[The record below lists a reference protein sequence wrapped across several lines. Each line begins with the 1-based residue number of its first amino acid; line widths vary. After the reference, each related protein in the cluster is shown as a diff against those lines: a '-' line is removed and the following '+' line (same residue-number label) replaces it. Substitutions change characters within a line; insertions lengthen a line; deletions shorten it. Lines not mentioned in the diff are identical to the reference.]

1 MFLLDSNHL
10 PKVIVEN
17 VRKMSVFFPEMILF
31 RKLEDAN
38 LMKEKIEEEKRNS
51 ELKSRLNDLQSLVY
65 QMKEA
70 YHRFEKM

>member
-1 MFLLDSNHL
+1 MFLLDSHHL